1 MTDIDHARRLL
12 LMAGKDL
19 SALKAMNDQLSF
31 TDEIFGFHAQQVVE
45 KSLKAWIALQGGSYP
60 LTHDLRL
67 LIVTLEQLG
76 CAVEELWDFL
86 ELSPFAVQFRYEE
99 VELSDEPLDRASLTS
114 KVDNLYRQVSGIAGK
129 EEVQSL

>member
-1 MTDIDHARRLL
+1 
-12 LMAGKDL
+12 
-19 SALKAMNDQLSF
+19 
-31 TDEIFGFHAQQVVE
+31 VE